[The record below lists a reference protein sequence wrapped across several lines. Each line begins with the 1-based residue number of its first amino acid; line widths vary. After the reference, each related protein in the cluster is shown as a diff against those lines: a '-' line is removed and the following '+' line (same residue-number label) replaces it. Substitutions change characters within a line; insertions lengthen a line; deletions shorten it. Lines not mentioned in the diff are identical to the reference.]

1 VGSGRT
7 NECDQGIRRGRLAK
21 ADQFAGEARTIVE
34 LAAEESDVAD
44 TYLTLC
50 VHAGIA
56 ASDVICLVPGLM
68 EALNPREDE
77 SHGGTE
83 EVPRGASGAGDPDGG
98 RRAAWSGWRSTRG
111 VIR

>member
-1 VGSGRT
+1 M
-7 NECDQGIRRGRLAK
+7 AK

-77 SHGGTE
+77 RHGGTE
-83 EVPRGASGAGDPDGG
+83 EVPEELRERAIRMAVDARRGPDGG
-98 RRAAWSGWRSTRG
+98 RRAA
-111 VIR
+111 